1 MNRGILNSDIID
13 KLKESIRERIDW
25 KSPSLPEITCAASLA
40 HHILHM
46 KEGSDPNR
54 CRWLRWT
61 TLADVDLSSVPPDH
75 LESMVSC
82 VGRMLNIRNNV
93 RGSGLVRILSNVKSD
108 GLTIT
113 HQSLD
118 VEETQALVKSMESV
132 GYGLTL
138 ILGEGV
144 TLDIKTLTTYSGQGQ
159 CHGVYCS
166 GDTAARYS
174 EELKTWAKSKNWKE
188 HDDDDFDDLT
198 MTRY

>member
-1 MNRGILNSDIID
+1 
-13 KLKESIRERIDW
+13 
-25 KSPSLPEITCAASLA
+25 
-40 HHILHM
+40 
-46 KEGSDPNR
+46 
-54 CRWLRWT
+54 
-61 TLADVDLSSVPPDH
+61 
-75 LESMVSC
+75 
-82 VGRMLNIRNNV
+82 
-93 RGSGLVRILSNVKSD
+93 
-108 GLTIT
+108 
-113 HQSLD
+113 
-118 VEETQALVKSMESV
+118 MESV